1 MLTTFLQFW
10 CKLNTLRVSKTFHF
24 VFCVIIMV
32 IDALDVMPPTFPK
45 PLPTFP
51 MVLLHVSL
59 VFLQFS

>member
-32 IDALDVMPPTFPK
+32 IDALDVMPPTFPNLCI
-45 PLPTFP
+45 PFP
-51 MVLLHVSL
+51 WCFCM
-59 VFLQFS
+59 FP